1 MGELDS
7 APASRKDLMTYRH
20 ARTVVITGAASGLGR
35 AFALAW
41 AARGFKTGILDID
54 MDGAEETLRLVEEAG
69 ASGEVRSCNVRDLE
83 EVGAAADHFFNLWG
97 EVGVLVNNAGIGG
110 GGAVGEVPIGDWE
123 KVVETDLWGVV
134 YGCHA
139 FIPGMKRQGGGHIV
153 NVSSLAGLISAPG
166 FAPYNVSKAAVVALS
181 QTLKTELASSGI
193 GVTVV
198 CPPVVKT
205 SILDNSLRI
214 AGRDRLRH
222 RGRDGTLADGD
233 GSLTDHSRGCRGPHG
248 ACGGEEPALRDPRP
262 PTAMS
267 WLNAR
272 LAPSIFYGLSAALE
286 RRGLHMPIYLY
297 MARKGLI

>member
-1 MGELDS
+1 
-7 APASRKDLMTYRH
+7 MTYRH

-35 AFALAW
+35 AFTLAW

-54 MDGAEETLRLVEEAG
+54 MDGARETLRLVEEAG
-69 ASGEVRSCNVRDLE
+69 ASGEVRSCNVRNLA

-193 GVTVV
+193 GITVV

-205 SILDNSLRI
+205 NILDNSLQI
-214 AGRDRLRH
+214 AGEIDYDITGEMELLGTAMEASRITPADIAARTVHAVERNRLYVIP
-222 RGRDGTLADGD
+222 GLP
-233 GSLTDHSRGCRGPHG
+233 LQ
-248 ACGGEEPALRDPRP
+248 
-262 PTAMS
+262 MS

-272 LAPSIFYGLSAALE
+272 LAPSLFYGVSAALE
-286 RRGLHMPIYLY
+286 RRGLLRPVYMY

>member
-1 MGELDS
+1 LE
-7 APASRKDLMTYRH
+7 DLMTYQH

-35 AFALAW
+35 AYAMAW
-41 AARGFKTGILDID
+41 AAKGFKIGILDID
-54 MDGAEETLRLVEEAG
+54 MEGARETLRLVEEAG
-69 ASGEVRSCNVRDLE
+69 TTGEVRSCNVRDPA
-83 EVGAAADHFFNLWG
+83 EVEASADHFFKLWG
-97 EVGVLVNNAGIGG
+97 EVGVLVNNAGIGS

-123 KVVETDLWGVV
+123 KVIETDLWGVV

-181 QTLKTELASSGI
+181 QTLKTELASSDI

-205 SILDNSLRI
+205 GILDNSLRI
-214 AGRDRLRH
+214 AGEIDYDITGEIEVLRTAMEASRITPADIAARTVRAVERNRLYVI
-222 RGRDGTLADGD
+222 
-233 GSLTDHSRGCRGPHG
+233 
-248 ACGGEEPALRDPRP
+248 PALPLQ
-262 PTAMS
+262 MS

-272 LAPSIFYGLSAALE
+272 LAPSLFYGLSAALE
-286 RRGLHMPIYLY
+286 RRGLLRPIYMY